1 MAMLSD
7 FIPPGDDAVRLP
19 TPTLAIHLLRYFIVA
34 SAAGH
39 TPLFHPGNI
48 VNAPS
53 WVGHDL
59 GSNPRGFL
67 RAMAE
72 AWAWLESE
80 ALIANGPSETG
91 YPYFVTRRGQQLA
104 KEVEPL
110 RRLTDE
116 ARLAAGLHPLI
127 EARIRQQFL
136 LGEYELAAFAALR
149 QVEIRVRELAGASES
164 SLGVALMKKAFK
176 ADGPLADSSLDKG
189 ERDATMA
196 LFWGAIGVFKNPTS
210 HRQVDYKDP
219 TQAAE
224 VILLADLLLR
234 MLDDI
239 AERLKP
245 ANT

>member
-48 VNAPS
+48 VNVPS
-53 WVGHDL
+53 WAGHDL

-80 ALIANGPSETG
+80 SETG

-164 SLGVALMKKAFK
+164 SLGVALMKEAFK

-210 HRQVDYKDP
+210 HRQVDYKDR

-239 AERLKP
+239 AERLKS